1 MSDFK
6 MKGVLKIINPSVQV
20 SEKFTKR
27 EFVLNEPHDQWP
39 QDILFQ
45 LTQKNVD
52 VLDKFVEGQEVE
64 VSFRLRGREY
74 NGKYFNNIEA
84 WRVEPIGEMPTA
96 TPVKEDNDE
105 PLPF

>member
-1 MSDFK
+1 
-6 MKGVLKIINPSVQV
+6 MKGVLKVINPAVQV

-27 EFVLNEPHDQWP
+27 EFVLNEPHDQYP

-64 VSFRLRGREY
+64 VSFRIRGREY

-84 WRVEPIGEMPTA
+84 WRIEAIGEIIPPKVT
-96 TPVKEDNDE
+96 KEDDS
-105 PLPF
+105 LPF

>member
-20 SEKFTKR
+20 SDKFTKR

-84 WRVEPIGEMPTA
+84 WRIEAIGEEPVS
-96 TPVKEDNDE
+96 TPVKEDD

>member
-6 MKGVLKIINPSVQV
+6 MKGVLKVINPSVQV

-27 EFVLNEPHDQWP
+27 EFVLNEPHDQYP

-64 VSFRLRGREY
+64 VSFRIRGREY

-84 WRVEPIGEMPTA
+84 WRVESLGEAPKA
-96 TPVKEDNDE
+96 TPVNEEE

>member
-6 MKGVLKIINPSVQV
+6 MKGVLKVINPSVQV

-27 EFVLNEPHDQWP
+27 EFVLNEPHDQYP

-64 VSFRLRGREY
+64 VSFRIRGREY

-84 WRVEPIGEMPTA
+84 WRIEAIGEMPSA
-96 TPVKEDNDE
+96 SPVNEEDA
-105 PLPF
+105 LPF

>member
-6 MKGVLKIINPSVQV
+6 MKGVLKVINPAVQV

-27 EFVLNEPHDQWP
+27 EFVLNEPHDQYP

-64 VSFRLRGREY
+64 VSFRIRGREY

-84 WRVEPIGEMPTA
+84 WRIEAIGEMPSA
-96 TPVKEDNDE
+96 SPAKEEDV
-105 PLPF
+105 LPF

>member
-6 MKGVLKIINPSVQV
+6 MKGVLKVINPAVQV

-27 EFVLNEPHDQWP
+27 EFVLNEPHDQYP

-64 VSFRLRGREY
+64 VSFRIRGREY

-84 WRVEPIGEMPTA
+84 WRIEAINEIAPTKA
-96 TPVKEDNDE
+96 SKDE
-105 PLPF
+105 EVLPF

>member
-6 MKGVLKIINPSVQV
+6 MKGVLKVINPSVQV

-27 EFVLNEPHDQWP
+27 EFVLNEPHDQYP

-64 VSFRLRGREY
+64 VSFRIRGREY

-84 WRVEPIGEMPTA
+84 WRVESLGEAPKT
-96 TPVKEDNDE
+96 TPVNEEE

>member
-6 MKGVLKIINPSVQV
+6 MKGVLKVINPAVQV

-27 EFVLNEPHDQWP
+27 EFVLNEPHDQYP

-64 VSFRLRGREY
+64 VSFRIRGREY

-84 WRVEPIGEMPTA
+84 WRIEAINEIAPTKA
-96 TPVKEDNDE
+96 SKDE
-105 PLPF
+105 EALPF

>member
-6 MKGVLKIINPSVQV
+6 MKGVLKVINPAVQV

-27 EFVLNEPHDQWP
+27 EFVLNEPHDQYP

-52 VLDKFVEGQEVE
+52 VLDRFVEGQEVE
-64 VSFRLRGREY
+64 VSFRIRGREY

-84 WRVEPIGEMPTA
+84 WRIEAIGEIAPTKA
-96 TPVKEDNDE
+96 SKDE
-105 PLPF
+105 EALPF

>member
-1 MSDFK
+1 

-20 SEKFTKR
+20 SDKFTKR

-84 WRVEPIGEMPTA
+84 WRVEAIGEMPSA
-96 TPVKEDNDE
+96 TPVKEDE

>member
-6 MKGVLKIINPSVQV
+6 MKGVLKVINPAVQV

-27 EFVLNEPHDQWP
+27 EFVLNEPHDQYP

-64 VSFRLRGREY
+64 VSFRIRGREY

-84 WRVEPIGEMPTA
+84 WRIEAIGEITTPKA
-96 TPVKEDNDE
+96 TKEDE
-105 PLPF
+105 TLPF

>member
-6 MKGVLKIINPSVQV
+6 MKGVLKVINPAVQV
-20 SEKFTKR
+20 SEKFIKR
-27 EFVLNEPHDQWP
+27 EFVLNEPHDQYP

-64 VSFRLRGREY
+64 VSFRIRGREY

-84 WRVEPIGEMPTA
+84 WRIEAIGEMPSA
-96 TPVKEDNDE
+96 SPAKEEDA
-105 PLPF
+105 LPF

>member
-6 MKGVLKIINPSVQV
+6 MKGVLKVINPAVQV

-27 EFVLNEPHDQWP
+27 EFVLNEPHDQYP

-64 VSFRLRGREY
+64 VSFRIRGREY

-84 WRVEPIGEMPTA
+84 WRIEAIGEITPPKA
-96 TPVKEDNDE
+96 TKEDE

>member
-6 MKGVLKIINPSVQV
+6 MKGVLKVINPSVQV

-27 EFVLNEPHDQWP
+27 EFVLNEPHDQYP

-64 VSFRLRGREY
+64 VSFRIRGREY

-84 WRVEPIGEMPTA
+84 WRIEAIGEMPSTSPA
-96 TPVKEDNDE
+96 KEEDV
-105 PLPF
+105 LPF

>member
-6 MKGVLKIINPSVQV
+6 MKGVLKVINPAVQV

-27 EFVLNEPHDQWP
+27 EFVLNEPHEQYP

-52 VLDKFVEGQEVE
+52 VLDNFVEGQEVE
-64 VSFRLRGREY
+64 VSFRIRGREF

-84 WRVEPIGEMPTA
+84 WRVEAIGEMPSA
-96 TPVKEDNDE
+96 SPVKEED

>member
-6 MKGVLKIINPSVQV
+6 MKGVLKVINPAVQV
-20 SEKFTKR
+20 SEKFIKR
-27 EFVLNEPHDQWP
+27 EFVLNEPHDQYP

-52 VLDKFVEGQEVE
+52 VLDKFGEGQEVE
-64 VSFRLRGREY
+64 VSFRIRGREY

-84 WRVEPIGEMPTA
+84 WRVEAIGEAPK
-96 TPVKEDNDE
+96 PVEVKEEE

>member
-1 MSDFK
+1 
-6 MKGVLKIINPSVQV
+6 MKGVLKVINPAVQV

-27 EFVLNEPHDQWP
+27 EFVLNEPHDQYP

-64 VSFRLRGREY
+64 VSFRIRGREY

-84 WRVEPIGEMPTA
+84 WRIEAIGEITPPKA
-96 TPVKEDNDE
+96 TKEDDS
-105 PLPF
+105 LPF

>member
-6 MKGVLKIINPSVQV
+6 MKGVLKVINPSVQV

-27 EFVLNEPHDQWP
+27 EFVLNEPHDQYP

-64 VSFRLRGREY
+64 VSFRIRGREY

-84 WRVEPIGEMPTA
+84 WRIEAIGEMPSA
-96 TPVKEDNDE
+96 SPVKEEDK
-105 PLPF
+105 LPF

>member
-6 MKGVLKIINPSVQV
+6 MKGVLKVINPSVQV

-27 EFVLNEPHDQWP
+27 EFVLNEPHDQYP

-64 VSFRLRGREY
+64 VSFRIRGREY

-84 WRVEPIGEMPTA
+84 WRIEAIGEIPSNSPA
-96 TPVKEDNDE
+96 KEEDI
-105 PLPF
+105 LPF

>member
-6 MKGVLKIINPSVQV
+6 MKGVLKVINPSVQV
-20 SEKFTKR
+20 SEKFIKR
-27 EFVLNEPHDQWP
+27 EFVLNEPHDQYP

-52 VLDKFVEGQEVE
+52 VLDKFGEGQEVE
-64 VSFRLRGREY
+64 VSFRIRGREY

-84 WRVEPIGEMPTA
+84 WKVEAIGESPKPA
-96 TPVKEDNDE
+96 EVKEDD

>member
-6 MKGVLKIINPSVQV
+6 MKGVLKVINPSVQV
-20 SEKFTKR
+20 SEKFIKR
-27 EFVLNEPHDQWP
+27 EFVLNEPHDQYP

-52 VLDKFVEGQEVE
+52 VLDKFGEGQEVE
-64 VSFRLRGREY
+64 VSFRIRGREY

-84 WRVEPIGEMPTA
+84 WRVEAIGEAPK
-96 TPVKEDNDE
+96 PVEVKEEE

>member
-6 MKGVLKIINPSVQV
+6 MKGVLKVINPAVQV

-27 EFVLNEPHDQWP
+27 EFVLNEPHDQYP

-64 VSFRLRGREY
+64 VSFRIRGREY
-74 NGKYFNNIEA
+74 NSKYFNNIEA
-84 WRVEPIGEMPTA
+84 WRVEAIGGAPVA
-96 TPVKEDNDE
+96 TPVKEDE